1 MSATNSNSFLAR
13 LSIIKRLWLA
23 FGLLVVLLV
32 AGFGFGGY
40 SLLSTEANVADLAVI
55 ANDTRLAKEVE
66 GAIFNFRVY
75 SRHYVFTGDPKV
87 LPLLQERRREL
98 NDRIA
103 VARTGIAD
111 PVRQRMVADID
122 GLVATYFTNLDKIV
136 DLRTRQ
142 DNLLRDRMEPQ
153 AQRISSH
160 FTEIKDQSAA
170 DGVAS
175 ASFTASEAQ
184 EHWLLA
190 RLIVSRFITSGDGA
204 ARAQVDANV
213 AELRTH
219 LEELDGVLKDPQL
232 RRSMTALSED
242 IRAYFT
248 DFQEVLAFTQEAVR
262 LRDDILVALAEQIGR
277 KTTEIAVSAQQSEL
291 ALEAAT
297 VKAVKTAIIIT
308 LILCAASIM
317 IGVIAAQ
324 VVARSITN
332 PIGSLRKVMA
342 DLTEGDLAVTVPY
355 IGNADEL
362 GDMAR
367 AVDALKTVSVAAVRT
382 RIGLDNVSAN
392 IMMAD
397 SQGIIVYMNK
407 AILAMFST
415 CETDLRKSLPNF
427 DVKSLIGT
435 NIDVFHKDPSHQR
448 RLLGGLTTSHKGI
461 AKAGGHTFQV
471 NAHPVFGQRGE
482 RLGTIIEWRDLTDEI
497 QIEDEISSI
506 VAGAVRGDFSS
517 RVDLAGKS
525 GFFLTV
531 SEGINKL
538 AANVSAVAEDLAV
551 VLQSLSHGDLTCR
564 IEKDYEGVFQ
574 RLKSDFNSTAEK
586 LSDIVSRISQST
598 AAISEAAREVSA
610 GSLDLSERTEQQAS
624 SLEETAASMEELA
637 ATVRSNADNAKQVN
651 EVASTARTT
660 ADRGS
665 KVAGDAVDAMRR
677 IDASSQKISDIIGV
691 IDEIAF
697 QTNLLA
703 LNAAVEAARAGDAGR
718 GFAVV
723 AQEVRTLAQRSAQA
737 SKEIKALIID
747 SNTQVR
753 DGVELVGAAGGALSD
768 IVAGVSRVADLVAE
782 IARATAEQA
791 NGLDEIN
798 GAVAQMDE
806 MTQKNAALVEE
817 SSAAARSME
826 GQAHDLGS
834 LISFFSVAGG
844 LAQQDA
850 GFAQAGHGGHGGSSR
865 PAPLTV
871 RKGVVQG
878 RGAAARVGAPPRAP
892 DVKRPAAHASTLRR
906 VETADDPDWKEF

>member
-32 AGFGFGGY
+32 AGFGYGGY
-40 SLLSTEANVADLAVI
+40 SLLSGQKDVSTLSVI
-55 ANDTRLAKEVE
+55 GNDVRLATNVR
-66 GAIFNFRVY
+66 GAIANFRVY

-87 LPLLQERRREL
+87 IPLVRERQREL
-98 NDRIA
+98 SARIA
-103 VARTGIAD
+103 AGKAEMADPAFQRVMAEIDNLTSSYFATFDKIAD
-111 PVRQRMVADID
+111 
-122 GLVATYFTNLDKIV
+122 F
-136 DLRTRQ
+136 RTREDAVFRQ
-142 DNLLRDRMEPQ
+142 KLEPVWERV
-153 AQRISSH
+153 AARL
-160 FTEIKDQSAA
+160 TEIKDVTAA
-170 DGVAS
+170 DGSTQA
-175 ASFTASEAQ
+175 AFAASEAK
-184 EHWLLA
+184 EHWLLVRMFA
-190 RLIVSRFITSGDGA
+190 DHLLTTGDGA
-204 ARAQVDANV
+204 AKASVDANIG
-213 AELRTH
+213 EMREH
-219 LEELDGVLKDPQL
+219 LGELDSALKNPQL
-232 RRSMTALSED
+232 RKALADLTEEVKSYV
-242 IRAYFT
+242 A
-248 DFQEVLAFTQEAVR
+248 DFQEAVASSQEAIR
-262 LRDDILVALAEQIGR
+262 LRDDVLVAAGLELSKKTDEIVEAAGR
-277 KTTEIAVSAQQSEL
+277 SAV

-297 VKAVKTAIIIT
+297 IEASRNALTVT
-308 LILCAASIM
+308 LILGIVSILT
-317 IGVIAAQ
+317 GVVAAQ
-324 VVARSITN
+324 LIARSITI
-332 PIGSLRKVMA
+332 PINGLRKVMT
-342 DLTEGDLAVTVPY
+342 DLTEGDLAVTVPFT
-355 IGNADEL
+355 GNSDEI

-367 AVDALKTVSVAAVRT
+367 AVDAFKTVSVAAVRT

-397 SQGIIVYMNK
+397 AQGAIVYTNK
-407 AILAMFST
+407 AIVAMFSA
-415 CETDLRKSLPNF
+415 CESDIRKSLPNF

-482 RLGTIIEWRDLTDEI
+482 RLGTIIEWRDLTEEI
-497 QIEDEISSI
+497 QIEDEISGI

-517 RVDLAGKS
+517 RVDLTGKT

-651 EVASTARTT
+651 EVASTARTA

-850 GFAQAGHGGHGGSSR
+850 GFAQAGHGGHAGSSR

-878 RGAAARVGAPPRAP
+878 RGAPARAGPPPRAP

>member
-23 FGLLVVLLV
+23 FGLLVALLV

-40 SLLSTEANVADLAVI
+40 SLLSTQTNVADLAVI
-55 ANDTRLAKEVE
+55 ANDTRLSKEIE

-87 LPLLQERRREL
+87 LPLLNDRRREL
-98 NDRIA
+98 SDRIA
-103 VARTGIAD
+103 EAKTGIAD
-111 PVRQRMVADID
+111 PARQRMVMEIE
-122 GLVATYFTNLDKIV
+122 GFIATYFSNLDKII

-153 AQRISSH
+153 AERIFGH
-160 FTEIKDQSAA
+160 FTEIKDRSAA
-170 DGVAS
+170 DGVAE
-175 ASFTASEAQ
+175 ASFAAGEAE

-190 RLIVSRFITSGDGA
+190 RLIVSRFITSGDSA
-204 ARAQVDANV
+204 ARAQVDANLV
-213 AELRTH
+213 EMRTH
-219 LEELDGVLKDPQL
+219 IEQLDAVLKNPQL
-232 RRSMTALSED
+232 RKSMTALSED
-242 IRAYFT
+242 IRAYFA
-248 DFQEVLAFTQEAVR
+248 DFQEVMAFTQEATR
-262 LRDDILVALAEQIGR
+262 LRDDILVSLAEQLGR
-277 KTTEIAVSAQQSEL
+277 KTTEIATSAHRSEL
-291 ALEAAT
+291 ALEDAT
-297 VKAVKTAIIIT
+297 AKAVQNALVVT
-308 LILCAASIM
+308 LILGIASIL
-317 IGVIAAQ
+317 IGIIAAQ
-324 VVARSITN
+324 TVARSITN
-332 PIGSLRKVMA
+332 PINALRKVMT

-355 IGNADEL
+355 TANADEI

-367 AVDALKTVSVAAVRT
+367 TVDALKTVSVAALRT

-397 SQGIIVYMNK
+397 AQGVIVYTNK
-407 AILAMFST
+407 AILSMFSA
-415 CETDLRKSLPNF
+415 CENDLRRTLPNF

-448 RLLGGLTTSHKGI
+448 RLLSGLTTSHKGI
-461 AKAGGHTFQV
+461 AKTGGHTFQV

-482 RLGTIIEWRDLTDEI
+482 RLGTIIEWRDLTEELR
-497 QIEDEISSI
+497 IEEEISGI

-517 RVDLAGKS
+517 RVDLTGKT

-651 EVASTARTT
+651 EVASTARTA

-753 DGVELVGAAGGALSD
+753 DGVELVGAAGGALTD

-834 LISFFSVAGG
+834 LISFFSVTGG

-850 GFAQAGHGGHGGSSR
+850 GHSAVSHGGHGGASR

-878 RGAAARVGAPPRAP
+878 RGASSRPAAPPRAA
-892 DVKRPAAHASTLRR
+892 DVKRTAANAATLRR

>member
-1 MSATNSNSFLAR
+1 M
-13 LSIIKRLWLA
+13 
-23 FGLLVVLLV
+23 LV
-32 AGFGFGGY
+32 AGG
-40 SLLSTEANVADLAVI
+40 LELS
-55 ANDTRLAKEVE
+55 K
-66 GAIFNFRVY
+66 
-75 SRHYVFTGDPKV
+75 
-87 LPLLQERRREL
+87 
-98 NDRIA
+98 
-103 VARTGIAD
+103 
-111 PVRQRMVADID
+111 
-122 GLVATYFTNLDKIV
+122 
-136 DLRTRQ
+136 
-142 DNLLRDRMEPQ
+142 
-153 AQRISSH
+153 
-160 FTEIKDQSAA
+160 
-170 DGVAS
+170 
-175 ASFTASEAQ
+175 
-184 EHWLLA
+184 
-190 RLIVSRFITSGDGA
+190 
-204 ARAQVDANV
+204 
-213 AELRTH
+213 
-219 LEELDGVLKDPQL
+219 
-232 RRSMTALSED
+232 
-242 IRAYFT
+242 
-248 DFQEVLAFTQEAVR
+248 
-262 LRDDILVALAEQIGR
+262 
-277 KTTEIAVSAQQSEL
+277 KTTEIV
-291 ALEAAT
+291 EAAGRSAAMLEEAT
-297 VKAVKTAIIIT
+297 GKAVQNALMIT
-308 LILCAASIM
+308 LILGIVSIL
-317 IGVIAAQ
+317 IGVVAAQ
-324 VVARSITN
+324 LIARSIIN
-332 PIGSLRKVMA
+332 PINGLNKAMR
-342 DLTEGDLAVTVPY
+342 DLTEGDLAVTVPFT
-355 IGNADEL
+355 GNSDEV

-367 AVDALKTVSVAAVRT
+367 AVDAFKTVSVAAVRT
-382 RIGLDNVSAN
+382 RIGFDNVSAN

-397 SQGIIVYMNK
+397 AQGVIVYTNK
-407 AILAMFST
+407 AIVGMFSA
-415 CETDLRKSLPNF
+415 CENDLRKSLPNF

-448 RLLGGLTTSHKGI
+448 RLLGGLTSSHKGI
-461 AKAGGHTFQV
+461 AKTGGHTFQV

-482 RLGTIIEWRDLTDEI
+482 RLGTIIEWRDLTEEL
-497 QIEDEISSI
+497 QIEEEISGI

-651 EVASTARTT
+651 EVASTARTA

-753 DGVELVGAAGGALSD
+753 DGVDLVGAAGGALSD

-834 LISFFSVAGG
+834 LISFFSITGG
-844 LAQQDA
+844 LAQQDVSH
-850 GFAQAGHGGHGGSSR
+850 AQAAHGRSV
-865 PAPLTV
+865 AA
-871 RKGVVQG
+871 
-878 RGAAARVGAPPRAP
+878 GAADRAQGCRSGPWRLLPPCGGA
-892 DVKRPAAHASTLRR
+892 
-906 VETADDPDWKEF
+906 